1 MRTGTEGRLTAGD
14 VHEPHAAVVVS
25 VAAGGVSAPRVHRT
39 SGGNARIVGIP
50 HRRVCL
56 QDQAAIRVILCHAP
70 QEVLQRRIVARRR
83 SGADSSEADLAVLEW
98 QLTSFEP
105 IRVEED
111 LAVIDADTTS
121 ADVVPEVLRRLTI
134 S

>member
-1 MRTGTEGRLTAGD
+1 
-14 VHEPHAAVVVS
+14 
-25 VAAGGVSAPRVHRT
+25 
-39 SGGNARIVGIP
+39 
-50 HRRVCL
+50 
-56 QDQAAIRVILCHAP
+56 VILGHAP

>member
-1 MRTGTEGRLTAGD
+1 M
-14 VHEPHAAVVVS
+14 
-25 VAAGGVSAPRVHRT
+25 
-39 SGGNARIVGIP
+39 GIP

-83 SGADSSEADLAVLEW
+83 SGADSSEADLAVL
-98 QLTSFEP
+98 
-105 IRVEED
+105 
-111 LAVIDADTTS
+111 AVIDADTTS

>member
-1 MRTGTEGRLTAGD
+1 M
-14 VHEPHAAVVVS
+14 
-25 VAAGGVSAPRVHRT
+25 
-39 SGGNARIVGIP
+39 
-50 HRRVCL
+50 
-56 QDQAAIRVILCHAP
+56 
-70 QEVLQRRIVARRR
+70 
-83 SGADSSEADLAVLEW
+83 LEW